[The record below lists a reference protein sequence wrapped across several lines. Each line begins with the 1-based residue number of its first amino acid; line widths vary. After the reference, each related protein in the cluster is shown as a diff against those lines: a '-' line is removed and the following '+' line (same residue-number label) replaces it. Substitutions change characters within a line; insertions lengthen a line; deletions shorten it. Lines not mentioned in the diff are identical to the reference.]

1 MTDGPNGLGSVLIGV
16 DPATAT
22 ATTMYTEPAVPA
34 APCDRTAEMTGPT
47 RPRPMFRMGHL
58 LERRA
63 QLHPDR
69 RALVYGDRVWTYG
82 QLLDWIVNT
91 TRQLRLHGAGPGSV
105 IAYAGASRPEVFVLM
120 YATARLGG
128 VFVPVNGAA
137 TPPEI
142 AYLLAD
148 SGTDVL
154 VTDAA
159 CGARLADAGTV
170 PADVTRLCLEE
181 QRPAG
186 WSVLARTREGAAL
199 EPGDVPGPVA
209 EEPGDAPAPATE
221 DDLAL
226 IAYTSGTSGRPKGVL
241 LTHGN
246 VFWSCVNGLLGLDLA
261 RDDVTLITT
270 PVFHIAVLSGVGSYT
285 WAKGGTVILEPS
297 FSVDGFLTTVR
308 EHRVTVTFAVPA
320 MLALIAR
327 HPDFPAADL
336 SSLRWILSG
345 GAAAPASVTEAF
357 HRRGIP
363 VLSSYGL
370 TETAAGVTYRDPRDD
385 VGRSG
390 EAGLAAPL
398 AEVRIV
404 DPKNRPVP
412 RGTAGE
418 IVVRGPSL
426 TTGYLGLPQETAAAR
441 DAEGWFHGGDR
452 GYLDPEG
459 RLVVVGRIKDTIV
472 TGGENVDPTEVEE
485 ALEACPSVSEVAVVG
500 TPDPVWGEVVT
511 AIVVPAEGAHC
522 SLEDIQKFLSPSLTR
537 HKIPRR
543 LELREHLPRTATGK
557 LQRNLLRG

>member
-1 MTDGPNGLGSVLIGV
+1 
-16 DPATAT
+16 
-22 ATTMYTEPAVPA
+22 
-34 APCDRTAEMTGPT
+34 MTGPT
-47 RPRPMFRMGHL
+47 RSRSMFRLGQL

-69 RALVYGDRVWTYG
+69 TALVFGDRAWTYG
-82 QLLDWIVNT
+82 QLRDWIVASA
-91 TRQLRLHGAGPGSV
+91 RQLRRHGAGPGSV

-120 YATARLGG
+120 YATSRIGG

-148 SGTDVL
+148 SGADVL
-154 VTDAA
+154 ITDAPCA
-159 CGARLADAGTV
+159 AKLVGGGV
-170 PADVTRLCLEE
+170 PPGVTRLCL
-181 QRPAG
+181 
-186 WSVLARTREGAAL
+186 
-199 EPGDVPGPVA
+199 D
-209 EEPGDAPAPATE
+209 EEPPDGYTPLNRTPDEPVGDDTPAPVTE

-285 WAKGGTVILEPS
+285 WAKGGTVVLEPT

-308 EHRVTVTFAVPA
+308 RHRVSVTFAVPA

-327 HPDFPAADL
+327 HPGFAAADL

-345 GAAAPASVTEAF
+345 GAAAPAPVAEVF

-370 TETAAGVTYRDPRDD
+370 TETAAGVTYRDPRD
-385 VGRSG
+385 GPGCSG

-404 DPKNRPVP
+404 GADNRPVP
-412 RGTAGE
+412 HGTTGE
-418 IVVRGPSL
+418 IVVRSPSVAA
-426 TTGYLGLPQETAAAR
+426 GYLGLPEDSAAAR
-441 DAEGWFHGGDR
+441 DADGWFHGGDR
-452 GYLDPEG
+452 GYMDSEG
-459 RLVVVGRIKDTIV
+459 RLVVVGRIKDTII

-485 ALEACPSVSEVAVVG
+485 ALAACPCVDEAAVVG

-511 AIVVPAEGAHC
+511 AIVVPAEGADC
-522 SLEDIQKFLSPSLTR
+522 SLEDIQTFLSASLTR

-543 LELREHLPRTATGK
+543 LEIRERLPRTATGK
-557 LQRNLLRG
+557 LQRSLLRG

>member
-1 MTDGPNGLGSVLIGV
+1 
-16 DPATAT
+16 
-22 ATTMYTEPAVPA
+22 
-34 APCDRTAEMTGPT
+34 MTGPT
-47 RPRPMFRMGHL
+47 RPRPMFRLGHL

-63 QLHPDR
+63 QSHPDHT
-69 RALVYGDRVWTYG
+69 ALVFGDRAWTYG
-82 QLLDWIVNT
+82 QLRDWIVT
-91 TRQLRLHGAGPGSV
+91 TARQLRLHGAGPDSV
-105 IAYAGASRPEVFVLM
+105 VAYAGASRPEVFVLM

-148 SGTDVL
+148 SGTDIL

-159 CGARLADAGTV
+159 CATKLADDGTV
-170 PADVTRLCLEE
+170 PADITRVCL
-181 QRPAG
+181 
-186 WSVLARTREGAAL
+186 
-199 EPGDVPGPVA
+199 D
-209 EEPGDAPAPATE
+209 EEPPDGYAPPSRTADEPVGDDTPAPVTE

-246 VFWSCVNGLLGLDLA
+246 IFWSCVNGLLGLDLA

-285 WAKGGTVILEPS
+285 WAKGGTVILEPA
-297 FSVDGFLTTVR
+297 FTVDGFLKTVR
-308 EHRVTVTFAVPA
+308 QHRVTVTFAVPA
-320 MLALIAR
+320 MLALIGR
-327 HPDFPAADL
+327 HPDFAAADL

-345 GAAAPASVTEAF
+345 GAAAPASVAEVF

-370 TETAAGVTYRDPRDD
+370 TETAAGVTYRDPRD
-385 VGRSG
+385 GPGCSG

-398 AEVRIV
+398 TELRIV
-404 DPKNRPVP
+404 DPENRPVP
-412 RGTAGE
+412 RGATGE
-418 IVVRGPSL
+418 IVVRGPSV
-426 TTGYLGLPQETAAAR
+426 TSGYLGLPEETAASR

-459 RLVVVGRIKDTIV
+459 RLVVAGRIKDTII
-472 TGGENVDPTEVEE
+472 TGGENVDPTEVED
-485 ALEACPSVSEVAVVG
+485 ALEACPSVYEVAVVG

-511 AIVVPAEGAHC
+511 AIVVPAEGADC
-522 SLEDIQKFLSPSLTR
+522 SLEDIQTFLSASLTR

-543 LELREHLPRTATGK
+543 LELRDHLPRTATGK
-557 LQRNLLRG
+557 LQRKLLRG

>member
-1 MTDGPNGLGSVLIGV
+1 
-16 DPATAT
+16 
-22 ATTMYTEPAVPA
+22 
-34 APCDRTAEMTGPT
+34 
-47 RPRPMFRMGHL
+47 MFRLGHL

-63 QLHPDR
+63 QLHPHR
-69 RALVYGDRVWTYG
+69 TALVFGDRAWTYG
-82 QLLDWIVNT
+82 QLRDWIVASA
-91 TRQLRLHGAGPGSV
+91 RQLRRHGAGPGSV
-105 IAYAGASRPEVFVLM
+105 VAYAGASRPEVFVLM
-120 YATARLGG
+120 YATSRIGG

-148 SGTDVL
+148 SGADVL

-159 CGARLADAGTV
+159 CAAKLVGDGAV
-170 PADVTRLCLEE
+170 PPDITRLCL
-181 QRPAG
+181 
-186 WSVLARTREGAAL
+186 
-199 EPGDVPGPVA
+199 D
-209 EEPGDAPAPATE
+209 EEPVGDDAPASVTE

-285 WAKGGTVILEPS
+285 WAKGGTVVLEPA
-297 FSVDGFLTTVR
+297 FSVDTFLTTVR
-308 EHRVTVTFAVPA
+308 RHRVSVTFAVPA

-327 HPDFPAADL
+327 HPGFAAADL

-345 GAAAPASVTEAF
+345 GAAAPAPVAEVF

-370 TETAAGVTYRDPRDD
+370 TETAAGVTYRDPRD
-385 VGRSG
+385 GPGCSG

-404 DPKNRPVP
+404 DPDNRPLP
-412 RGTAGE
+412 HGTTGE
-418 IVVRGPSL
+418 IVVRSPSVAA
-426 TTGYLGLPQETAAAR
+426 GYLGLPEDSAAAR
-441 DAEGWFHGGDR
+441 DAGGWFHGGDR

-459 RLVVVGRIKDTIV
+459 RLVVVGRMKDTII

-485 ALEACPSVSEVAVVG
+485 ALAACPCVDEAAVVG
-500 TPDPVWGEVVT
+500 TPDPVWGEIVT
-511 AIVVPAEGAHC
+511 AIVVPAEGADC
-522 SLEDIQKFLSPSLTR
+522 SLEDIQTFLSASLTR

-543 LELREHLPRTATGK
+543 LEVRDRLPRTATGK
-557 LQRNLLRG
+557 LQRSLLRG